1 MSLVEALRVQTVQTM
16 HGERE
21 LLAPALDDQME
32 VRSEE
37 APRDW
42 LHFEELRCLLEQEG
56 ERRSIEV
63 INEYHDAA
71 GASARDVKD
80 AVRKIAARSARH
92 G

>member
-1 MSLVEALRVQTVQTM
+1 MPLVEALRVQTVQTM

-21 LLAPALDDQME
+21 LLARALDDQME
-32 VRSEE
+32 VSSEE
-37 APRDW
+37 APGDR

-56 ERRSIEV
+56 EGCPIEV
-63 INEYHDAA
+63 INEYDDAS